1 MFENPLLQERKL
13 DTNVRRVFEIDKRS
27 IDEGKRTVDVAIT
40 SEYPVRRWYGEE
52 ILSHEQGAIRLER
65 LQNGGSLLFNH
76 DVNALIG
83 VVENVRLDADKVLRG
98 TVRFGTDELSNN
110 RFAQV
115 KDGILRSISA
125 GYIIHSYSEEKS
137 EDTYR
142 YIATDWEPYE
152 VSFVTVPA
160 DPTVGE
166 GRSFPD
172 PSAKREAPQGSS
184 VPDSEEEDEEE
195 AETVEQEIDDPQPQ
209 ADEKRKASTPNVTAP
224 LEQRSNPIPPKS
236 FVKVEETEGRR
247 DMTTTELL
255 KEFVDLA
262 DLAGVPNARKIAQD
276 EFLKET
282 PMAQYRNL
290 LLDLRSKQSA
300 DPQVRDASIGMSE
313 RDLSQYSIRRLI
325 SHLADPNKVEAGF
338 EMEIA
343 QDAARNHH
351 GDTKGTLIPFDV
363 LTRALGF
370 TLGSTTG
377 ATNLVATQLVSFI
390 DVFRNALVFP
400 QMGATMLTG
409 LQGNVAVPR
418 VTAGNSV
425 TWISTEGSQAS
436 ASDLTF
442 DQVSLTPKTI
452 SARTQYTRQLMA
464 QSSIS
469 VEGLVLQQLAVV
481 LALGLQQAV
490 INGSG
495 TSGVPRGI
503 LNTVGIGSVAMG
515 TNGLAITF
523 DKLVELETNIATAN
537 TPLDSLG
544 YLTNAKVRGTMKT
557 IRIDVGSG
565 LFLLNQV
572 SKEANGYPVYATN
585 AVPSNLTKGSSSG
598 ICSAAIFGNWSEL
611 ILAGWGGLEILVN
624 PYKVGQ
630 GTIEVEAMQMWDVGV
645 KHAAAFA
652 AIQDILA

>member
-98 TVRFGTDELSNN
+98 TVRFGTDELSNT

-125 GYIIHSYSEEKS
+125 GYMIHSYSEEKI

-172 PSAKREAPQGSS
+172 PNAKRDAPQDSAI
-184 VPDSEEEDEEE
+184 PDSEEEEEE
-195 AETVEQEIDDPQPQ
+195 TETVEQEIDDPQPQ
-209 ADEKRKASTPNVTAP
+209 SDEERKASTPTATAP
-224 LEQRSNPIPPKS
+224 LDQRSTPISPKLV
-236 FVKVEETEGRR
+236 VKVEETKGKR

-262 DLAGVPNARKIAQD
+262 DLAGVPNARQIAQD

-282 PMAQYRNL
+282 PLDQYRNL
-290 LLDLRSKQSA
+290 LLDLRSKQNA
-300 DPQVRDASIGMSE
+300 DPKVKDASIGMSE

-325 SHLADPNKVEAGF
+325 SHLADPSKVDAGF

-343 QDAARNHH
+343 QDAARNHQ
-351 GDTKGTLIPFDV
+351 GDVKGTLIPFDV
-363 LTRALGF
+363 LTRALGS

-377 ATNLVATQLVSFI
+377 ATNLVATELNGFI
-390 DVFRNALVFP
+390 DVFRNALILP

-409 LQGNVAVPR
+409 LQGNIAVPR
-418 VTAGNSV
+418 VTTGNSV
-425 TWISTEGSQAS
+425 TWISTEGSQAN
-436 ASDLTF
+436 ASDLLF
-442 DQVSLTPKTI
+442 DQVALSPKTI

-469 VEGLVLQQLAVV
+469 VEGLVLQQLATV

-503 LNTVGIGSVAMG
+503 LNTSGIGSVAMG
-515 TNGLAITF
+515 TNGAAITF
-523 DKLVELETNIATAN
+523 DKLVELETNIATSN

-544 YLTNAKVRGTMKT
+544 YLTNAKVRGAMKT
-557 IRIDVGSG
+557 IRIDAGSG
-565 LFLLNQV
+565 LFLLDQV

-585 AVPSNLTKGSSSG
+585 AVPSNLTKGSASG

-645 KHAAAFA
+645 KHAAAFS